1 MEARGL
7 KKEKKR
13 FEIRNLDA
21 LNIQAFDTG
30 NDYPQLLID
39 LVKASGTAGSCI
51 DRRAKFIGGRGF
63 ASPTAYTFIT
73 DPQTGETADGL
84 HDKLV
89 ADAAK
94 FDAVAIHI
102 NYNALGEK
110 ISYRHVPVEFCRLC
124 LPDDSGCVSQI
135 AVFDDWTQIKTGKN
149 KKALKK
155 ENIDYIDVYNPDP
168 GVAIRQ
174 FEEAFLEGKAYKGQ
188 ILYVNLKG
196 QTNTYTS
203 PIYDEVL
210 TDISTE
216 SGCATIRNRG
226 ARNGF
231 LPSGML
237 VVPPPMVT
245 GDEDS
250 SPKKEF
256 EEDFKHFQG
265 AENSHRVFVVF
276 KETGEDEPKFV
287 PFESKNWGDE
297 FKTSEE
303 QAKKNIGSRFMQP
316 AILRGEAVNTGFATD
331 VIQDAYRFYNSV
343 TENERL
349 FFERLYNNLFKGDEV
364 GNDFSILPLRYSES
378 LQNVDKVLEVLKDVN
393 ITNTRKVKI
402 IVSLGNDIDIAKE
415 LVYDENN
422 PQQ

>member
-1 MEARGL
+1 MLFRS
-7 KKEKKR
+7 
-13 FEIRNLDA
+13 FPV
-21 LNIQAFDTG
+21 T
-30 NDYPQLLID
+30 
-39 LVKASGTAGSCI
+39 
-51 DRRAKFIGGRGF
+51 IG
-63 ASPTAYTFIT
+63 
-73 DPQTGETADGL
+73 
-84 HDKLV
+84 
-89 ADAAK
+89 
-94 FDAVAIHI
+94 
-102 NYNALGEK
+102 
-110 ISYRHVPVEFCRLC
+110 
-124 LPDDSGCVSQI
+124 
-135 AVFDDWTQIKTGKN
+135 
-149 KKALKK
+149 
-155 ENIDYIDVYNPDP
+155 
-168 GVAIRQ
+168 
-174 FEEAFLEGKAYKGQ
+174 
-188 ILYVNLKG
+188 
-196 QTNTYTS
+196 
-203 PIYDEVL
+203 
-210 TDISTE
+210 
-216 SGCATIRNRG
+216 G

-237 VVPPPMVT
+237 VVPPPMLS

-250 SPKKEF
+250 NPKQEF
-256 EEDFKHFQG
+256 ESDFKHFQG
-265 AENSHRVFVVF
+265 AENSHRVFVIF
-276 KETGEDEPKFV
+276 KETGEDKPEFV

-349 FFERLYNNLFKGDEV
+349 FFERLYNNLFKGDEA
-364 GNDFSILPLRYSES
+364 GNDFSILPLRYPEA